1 MITFSSSLNESII
14 LDCFSSDEA
23 AILLLLLLDGTGDM
37 LELLILSM
45 EFLDRSEIG
54 DLVDDG
60 TLTERGMHFEFPGD
74 DDSFMSGDFKSLHV
88 LHIYVQDLLQ
98 MKHWP

>member
-1 MITFSSSLNESII
+1 M
-14 LDCFSSDEA
+14 
-23 AILLLLLLDGTGDM
+23 LLPLDGTGDT
-37 LELLILSM
+37 LESIILSM

-60 TLTERGMHFEFPGD
+60 TLTDRGMHFEFPEG

-98 MKHWP
+98 MKHGHDVLLSYHMPTKSTAKL